1 MVLKTSLWQVGYMDE
16 VVGNVTTQLKEKGM
30 WDNVS
35 AQTILPPFHID
46 RLSSLSPDAADR
58 GCCRQTLVVSSSDNG
73 GPIYAGG
80 DLTVNGA
87 AGGGANNF
95 PLR

>member
-35 AQTILPPFHID
+35 AQNHPAPFSHRQAVI
-46 RLSSLSPDAADR
+46 SFAGR
-58 GCCRQTLVVSSSDNG
+58 G
-73 GPIYAGG
+73 
-80 DLTVNGA
+80 
-87 AGGGANNF
+87 
-95 PLR
+95 

>member
-58 GCCRQTLVVSSSDNG
+58 GCCYRHWSFLPPTMEDLSTL
-73 GPIYAGG
+73 
-80 DLTVNGA
+80 GA
-87 AGGGANNF
+87 I
-95 PLR
+95 

>member
-35 AQTILPPFHID
+35 AQTTLPFFTSTSCHLFRWTRLTGVAVD
-46 RLSSLSPDAADR
+46 RHWSSPPPTMEDLS
-58 GCCRQTLVVSSSDNG
+58 TL
-73 GPIYAGG
+73 
-80 DLTVNGA
+80 GA
-87 AGGGANNF
+87 I
-95 PLR
+95 